1 MAAVFAHGALRLYLL
16 ALLEDG
22 PRHGYEI
29 IKALGDRFGGT
40 YSPSAG
46 TVYPRL
52 AKLESE
58 GLVATENDGRRTVY
72 RITPSGQRELAERQS
87 EVADIEEDISLS
99 VRRLA
104 DELRSDIRRNMKGVR
119 AELAATA
126 ESAKQSAGR
135 ARRGND
141 VLGHQALREL
151 EHLINE
157 FRTDLRTDL
166 RRHAARHS
174 GEGGISQVTAETI
187 RIVLDQARISI
198 QATLTGNAPDRD
210 GGNAD

>member
-198 QATLTGNAPDRD
+198 QATLTENAAERD
-210 GGNAD
+210 GGNPD